1 MESKRGSQRRRAEN
15 VLREREREFAER
27 GRDGESG
34 GIIRS
39 DLETI
44 KKQVSSGVG
53 VGGEKK
59 PREKRGG
66 NIPLVFVATLKN
78 GICLKCSIIF
88 GQNFEKLIGRKRC
101 C

>member
-1 MESKRGSQRRRAEN
+1 MESKRGSQCRRGEN
-15 VLREREREFAER
+15 EREREFAER

-44 KKQVSSGVG
+44 KKQVSSGAG

-59 PREKRGG
+59 PREKRGETF
-66 NIPLVFVATLKN
+66 PLFL
-78 GICLKCSIIF
+78 
-88 GQNFEKLIGRKRC
+88 
-101 C
+101 